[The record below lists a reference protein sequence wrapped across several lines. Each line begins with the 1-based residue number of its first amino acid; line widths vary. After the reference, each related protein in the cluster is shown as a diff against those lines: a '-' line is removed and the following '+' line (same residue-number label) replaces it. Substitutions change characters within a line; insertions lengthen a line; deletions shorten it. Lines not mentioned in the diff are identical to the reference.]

1 MKIVEEKEYD
11 KVLEASSNI
20 IVQLSADWCGP
31 CRLLTPILDSVATEK
46 GIDVI
51 KVNID
56 NSPLIV
62 SRYKVRSIPRILFV
76 KDGLVEEELVGNQ
89 GRDKIELI
97 CKKVY
102 ELEG

>member
-1 MKIVEEKEYD
+1 MRLVEEKDYD
-11 KVLEASSNI
+11 DVLNETNNI

-31 CRLLTPILDSVATEK
+31 CRILTPVLASVAADK
-46 GIDVI
+46 GIEAI

-56 NSPLIV
+56 NNPTIV
-62 SRYKVRSIPRILFV
+62 AKYSVRSIPRILFV

-89 GRDKIELI
+89 NRAKLEEV

-102 ELEG
+102 EL